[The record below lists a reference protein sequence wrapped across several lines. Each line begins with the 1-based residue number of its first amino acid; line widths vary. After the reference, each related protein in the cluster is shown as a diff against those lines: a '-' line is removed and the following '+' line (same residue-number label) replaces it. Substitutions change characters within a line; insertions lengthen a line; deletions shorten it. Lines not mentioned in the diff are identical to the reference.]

1 MSTNLNIT
9 YLWLD
14 DVRPTGAGIYELHNF
29 NCCVAHSVNEAKR
42 IIREA
47 ERNGQNRF
55 ILELDHDLGD
65 YESDG
70 GDGYKLV
77 EWLIETGRNTN
88 AYRIQC
94 HSANP
99 VGRAHIIGLR
109 DRYWPLFDEEDF
121 FKNEDEKET

>member
-1 MSTNLNIT
+1 MSVNLNIT

-29 NCCVAHSVNEAKR
+29 NCRVAHSVNEAKK

-47 ERNGQNRF
+47 EGNGQDRF

-65 YESDG
+65 YASDG

-88 AYRIQC
+88 HYIVQC

-99 VGRAHIIGLR
+99 VGRAHILGLR
-109 DRYWPLFDEEDF
+109 ERYWPLFDEEEF
-121 FKNEDEKET
+121 FGNEEET